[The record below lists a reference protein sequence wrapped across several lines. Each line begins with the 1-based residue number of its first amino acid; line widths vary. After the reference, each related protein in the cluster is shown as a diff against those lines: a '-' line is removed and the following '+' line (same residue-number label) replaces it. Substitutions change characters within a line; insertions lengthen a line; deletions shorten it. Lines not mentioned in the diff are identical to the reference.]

1 MKMMKSVIC
10 LNNRVQEYVNK
21 VLNGEVTACNKVKQA
36 CERFNNDVKKQNT
49 NDFPYYF
56 DEELVD
62 KIFRF
67 VELLPRTDGKPL
79 KLELFQCF
87 ILGNLYGW
95 RSVKD
100 NSRRFNRCLLSFARK
115 NGKTF
120 LIAIMGVIEL
130 LLEKE
135 PKRGKQVLF
144 TANSSKQAHLAFDI
158 MADQL
163 HLLSGKS
170 KTVRRR
176 VKINKQRIEDRKSNS
191 FAVPLATDTSSLDG
205 YNPTLGVV
213 DEFHSSKNRDIIN
226 VLKSGMIQQP
236 NSLLAIIS
244 TAGFNTNSPFKEE
257 CDYVSDILSG
267 KEQSDRYFGIIYT
280 LDDKEEINDSDKWIK
295 ANPLLSNK
303 EVCDTMRERI
313 KSDVEVGMKQENITN
328 VMVKNMNVFMQA
340 QEDSYI
346 SVSDW
351 EKGKTDRSDIHGKDI
366 YIGIDLSKSNDL
378 TAVSWIIPSDN
389 KFYCDSHSWVGT
401 HYGLESKIKR
411 DGIDYISLERKGECT
426 ITTLESGVIDYDDVF
441 NFVQNLI
448 LENDLNVKYIC
459 YDPWNFA
466 PLLTKFEK
474 EGYPLFEV
482 RQGTKTMNIPTRD
495 FREKLYNGRIK
506 HYGNKILAYSISNAI
521 LKVDNNGVII
531 DKARNSN
538 RIDPVDALLNAYVA
552 CMNYFDDEEANKQRE
567 EIINQGAFIF

>member
-1 MKMMKSVIC
+1 MRLVIY
-10 LNNRVQEYVNK
+10 LNNRVQEYADK
-21 VLNGEVTACNKVKQA
+21 VLNNEIITCTKVKQA
-36 CERFNNDVKKQNT
+36 CDRFIKDLAKQRT
-49 NDFPYYF
+49 KDFPYYF
-56 DEELVD
+56 NEELVN
-62 KIFRF
+62 KIFHF

-100 NSRRFNRCLLSFARK
+100 DSRRFNRCLLSFARK

-120 LIAIMGVIEL
+120 LIAIMGIIEL
-130 LLEKE
+130 LLEKD
-135 PKRGKQVLF
+135 PPRGRQVLF
-144 TANSSKQAHLAFDI
+144 TANSSKQAHLAFDM

-163 HLLSGKS
+163 HLLSGQS
-170 KTVRRR
+170 KIVRQR
-176 VKINKQRIEDRKSNS
+176 VKINKQIIEDRKTNS
-191 FAVPLATDTSSLDG
+191 FAVPLATDKSSLDG

-226 VLKSGMIQQP
+226 VLKSGMVQQP

-267 KEQSDRYFGIIYT
+267 EEQSDRYFGVIYT
-280 LDDKEEINDSDKWIK
+280 LDDKEEVNNPDCWIK
-295 ANPLLSNK
+295 ANPLLSNNK
-303 EVCDTMRERI
+303 VRDTMFEQI
-313 KSDVEVGMKQENITN
+313 KSDVEVEMKQENMVN

-340 QEDSYI
+340 QEDSFI
-346 SVSDW
+346 SASDW
-351 EKGKTDRSDIHGKDI
+351 EKGKTKRPNIKGKDI

-378 TAVSWIIPSDN
+378 TAVSWIIPIN
-389 KFYCDSHSWVGT
+389 GKFYCDSHSWVGT

-411 DGIDYISLERKGECT
+411 DGIDYISLEHKGECT
-426 ITTLESGVIDYDDVF
+426 ITKLDSGVIDYDDVF
-441 NFVQNLI
+441 SYVQRLI
-448 LENDLNVKYIC
+448 LENELNVKYIC

-495 FREKLYNGRIK
+495 FREKLYNGKIK
-506 HYGNKILAYSISNAI
+506 HYNNKILSYSISNAI

-552 CMNYFDDEEANKQRE
+552 CMNYFDNEEANKQRE